1 MNMEV
6 TRSESFGNEGL
17 QSVED
22 DIDFSGIDEDLEQF
36 QQDDIVRQALLQG
49 VDLRGYAR
57 DIDLELREIES
68 DSVQEYGAQSGEV
81 VALHQQIQGCD
92 AILARMQEMLLG
104 FQADLGGISDEI
116 KHLQDESISMNI
128 KLKNLRSA
136 EEDLGKFL
144 GNIVVSSELAASI
157 CGDEVNEAYL
167 EYVIDLNNK
176 IKYIAQSQAARD
188 GSSLDMAPSTTMAAK
203 GIQPHLENLKTKACG
218 KARDYLLQKIGEL
231 RKPKTN
237 VQIIQKSSLL
247 KYKYLMQ
254 FMADNAPDAA
264 DEIRVAYIES
274 MGRTISALF
283 RAYHA
288 QLMKLELEMS
298 NRHHLIAVEDAVSRN
313 LFSTNKTDSTKRGD
327 GFNMGDRDSILDAIE
342 VGPILVHVAVA
353 EGSQFPYEAIMRS
366 VFKHLVDSATSEYL
380 FTIEFFKGQ
389 SDDTFNQI
397 FSRTLSLCIENLEN
411 YLSTCCDCIGLLLM
425 IKVTHA
431 LAMVM
436 QRRRVPVLDSFFDQ
450 VNMLLWPR
458 FKIVFDTNL
467 KSVKTANPKRLGVI
481 ERHPHYVTRR
491 YAHFAASLLALHSG
505 LDDLVVGIGGE
516 EMLLNDLATLRVVV
530 VQLVQRM
537 ADQLPSNKLQ
547 VVFLINNY
555 HEVLSIFQERRIIS
569 DETARFEEL
578 LGLQRDFFVEEELKE
593 KYRRLISF
601 VQQTEKAITSGE
613 SANLDETVV
622 EGLVREF
629 AASWKSGIEAI
640 NQDVLSFFSNY
651 RNGMEILKQVLTQL
665 LLYYTRFQEII
676 RKSWRRPPAF
686 SKDLVSTSA
695 ILTEIKNYSRSY

>member
-1 MNMEV
+1 MEG
-6 TRSESFGNEGL
+6 EE
-17 QSVED
+17 
-22 DIDFSGIDEDLEQF
+22 IDFNGIDEDLEQF

-57 DIDLELREIES
+57 DIDLELREVEL
-68 DSVQEYGAQSGEV
+68 DSVQEYVAQSGEV
-81 VALHQQIQGCD
+81 LALHQQIQGCD

-144 GNIVVSSELAASI
+144 GNIVVTSELATSI
-157 CGDEVNEAYL
+157 CGDEVNDAYL
-167 EYVIDLNNK
+167 EYVIQLNSK
-176 IKYIAQSQAARD
+176 IKYIGQADAASD
-188 GSSLDMAPSTTMAAK
+188 GSSLDMPPSTTMAAK
-203 GIQPHLENLKTKACG
+203 GVQPHLENLKAKACG

-237 VQIIQKSSLL
+237 VQIIQKNSLL

-254 FMADNAPDAA
+254 FMCDNAPEAA
-264 DEIRVAYIES
+264 EEIRAVYIES

-288 QLMKLELEMS
+288 QLMKLELQMA
-298 NRHHLIAVEDAVSRN
+298 NRHDLIAVEDPAARS
-313 LFSTNKTDSTKRGD
+313 LFSTKSDPTKRGD
-327 GFNMGDRDSILDAIE
+327 GFNMGDRDSILDAVE
-342 VGPILVHVAVA
+342 AGPILVHVALA
-353 EGSQFPYEAIMRS
+353 EGNQFPYEAIMRS
-366 VFKHLVDSATSEYL
+366 VFKHLMDSATSEYL

-389 SDDTFNQI
+389 SHETFNQI
-397 FSRTLSLCIENLEN
+397 FARTLSLCIENLES

-425 IKVTHA
+425 IKITHA
-431 LAMVM
+431 HSMVM
-436 QRRRVPVLDSFFDQ
+436 QRRRVPVLDSFFDR

-458 FKIVFDTNL
+458 FKAAFDNNL
-467 KSVKTANPKRLGVI
+467 KSVKAANPKRLGAI

-516 EMLLNDLATLRVVV
+516 EMLLNDLATLRVEVV
-530 VQLVQRM
+530 RLVQRM

-555 HEVLSIFQERRIIS
+555 HEVLNVFQERRIIS

-578 LGLQRDFFVEEELKE
+578 LVRQRDFFVEEELKE
-593 KYRRLISF
+593 KYKRLVSF
-601 VQQTEKAITSGE
+601 VQQTEAAMSSGKTDGE
-613 SANLDETVV
+613 LDEATV

-640 NQDVLSFFSNY
+640 NQDVLSFFSNF

-676 RKSWRRPPAF
+676 RKSWRRPPSF

-695 ILTEIKNYSRSY
+695 ILKEIKNYSRSY

>member
-1 MNMEV
+1 MEGD
-6 TRSESFGNEGL
+6 E
-17 QSVED
+17 
-22 DIDFSGIDEDLEQF
+22 IDFSGIDEDLEQF
-36 QQDDIVRQALLQG
+36 QQDDIVRQALRDG

-57 DIDLELREIES
+57 DIDLELREVEHN
-68 DSVQEYGAQSGEV
+68 SVEGYKAQSAEV
-81 VALHQQIQGCD
+81 LSLHQQIQGCD

-144 GNIVVSSELAASI
+144 GNVVVTSELVTSI
-157 CGDEVNEAYL
+157 CGDEVNDAYL
-167 EYVIDLNNK
+167 EYVIELNNK
-176 IKYIAQSQAARD
+176 IKYIGQTQAASD
-188 GSSLDMAPSTTMAAK
+188 GSSLEMPPSSTMAAT
-203 GIQPHLENLKTKACG
+203 GVQPHLENLKTKACA

-231 RKPKTN
+231 RRPKTN
-237 VQIIQKSSLL
+237 VQIIQKNSLL

-254 FMADNAPDAA
+254 FMYDNVPEAA
-264 DEIRVAYIES
+264 EEIRVVYIES

-288 QLMKLELEMS
+288 QLMKLELELA
-298 NRHHLIAVEDAVSRN
+298 NRHDLIAVEDAAARSM
-313 LFSTNKTDSTKRGD
+313 FSAKADSNKRGD
-327 GFNMGDRDSILDAIE
+327 GFNIGDRDNILDTVEA
-342 VGPILVHVAVA
+342 GPILVHVALA
-353 EGSQFPYEAIMRS
+353 EGRQFPYEAILRS
-366 VFKHLVDSATSEYL
+366 VFKHLMDSATSEYL
-380 FTIEFFKGQ
+380 FTMEFFKGQ
-389 SDDTFNQI
+389 SHDTFNRI
-397 FSRTLSLCIENLEN
+397 FARTLSLCIENLES
-411 YLSTCCDCIGLLLM
+411 YLSGCCDCIGLLLM
-425 IKVTHA
+425 IKITHA
-431 LAMVM
+431 HSMVM
-436 QRRRVPVLDSFFDQ
+436 QRRRVPVLDSFFDR

-458 FKIVFDTNL
+458 FKTIFDNNL
-467 KSVKTANPKRLGVI
+467 KSVKAANPKRMGVI

-505 LDDLVVGIGGE
+505 LDDLAVGIGGE
-516 EMLLNDLATLRVVV
+516 EMLLNDLGTLRVEV

-537 ADQLPSNKLQ
+537 AEQLPSNKLQ

-555 HEVLSIFQERRIIS
+555 HEVLRVFQERRIIS

-578 LGLQRDFFVEEELKE
+578 LVRQRDFFVEEELKE
-593 KYRRLISF
+593 KYKRLISF
-601 VQQTEKAITSGE
+601 VQQTEAAMSSGE
-613 SANLDETVV
+613 TGAELDEATV

-640 NQDVLSFFSNY
+640 NQDVLSFFSNF

-676 RKSWRRPPAF
+676 RKGWRRPPAF

-695 ILTEIKNYSRSY
+695 ILKEIKTYSRSY